1 MYQFKLYSL
10 LLSLFLTITC
20 YPVSHVIVGETRTPI
35 DYNSVKIYADYP
47 NDYEKIAIIESSSDL
62 AIKDFSIEFTH
73 QQKTNK
79 ALERLK
85 KEAALLGANGV
96 VLQNI
101 STSIKQHFNY
111 NENNKGEISA
121 ASRNEKQKELNA
133 IAIFIK

>member
-1 MYQFKLYSL
+1 MSQFKLYSL
-10 LLSLFLTITC
+10 LLSLFLTIAC

>member
-1 MYQFKLYSL
+1 MSQFKLYSL
-10 LLSLFLTITC
+10 LLSLFLTMAC